1 MSASAPISWE
11 AASHVL
17 LRLPAILA
25 VSYHVGQGFQKFRMP
40 AISGYLVTG
49 VVSGPYIMAL
59 LSENGISDVK
69 FLFRLCLACI
79 AMSAGSEMHL
89 LEIRK
94 TFAAVSALTM
104 SITAFSWIFVF
115 GVMLLLADQLAFM
128 QEMSLQ
134 QRLCVASMAGT
145 IMVARSPATAIAVL
159 KEVDGRGPFCS
170 LTLNVVVMKDVVVI
184 ILFALNFEGIKF
196 VEKGFDAL
204 DESSMHFTVLKAIF
218 SPIFA
223 VLCSIVLG
231 VSWGFALMPILR
243 LEQRA
248 HRNIPA
254 FLFDHRLKCVAT
266 LLMAAGCFF
275 MALMAWWEPL
285 LASVTMGL
293 YAANSIDTHRV
304 QADREALELV
314 LHALMPLV
322 NVTFFT
328 LIGASLNL
336 GIIAKTLHIAVCIVL
351 VRLVALMVG
360 AGLGSKVAG
369 CPPTQ
374 VQVAWLAY
382 VTQAGV
388 ALGLIK
394 SLAEHEPVWG
404 PPFASLMT
412 AVVVCNCLVGPP
424 MFKYAIIKVGEAHR
438 GVGSERPAVEGKT
451 PPGVTP

>member
-1 MSASAPISWE
+1 MPVLFFLLLPT
-11 AASHVL
+11 VL
-17 LRLPAILA
+17 LISHQIGQICGRFGLPAITGYLITG
-25 VSYHVGQGFQKFRMP
+25 V
-40 AISGYLVTG
+40 ISGPWVFG
-49 VVSGPYIMAL
+49 L
-59 LSENGISDVK
+59 LSERGLLSFKAVDK
-69 FLFRLCLACI
+69 LCLACV
-79 AMSAGSEMHL
+79 ALSAGSEMHL
-89 LEIRK
+89 QEIRK
-94 TFAAVSALTM
+94 TIVAVGTIAM
-104 SITAFSWIFVF
+104 FISISSWIFVCAA
-115 GVMLLLADQLAFM
+115 VMLLESQVEFM
-128 QEMSLQ
+128 QGMSWKEQ
-134 QRLCVASMAGT
+134 LCVASMAGT
-145 IMVARSPATAIAVL
+145 IMVTRSPATAIAVL

-170 LTLNVVVMKDVVVI
+170 LTLNVVILKDIVVI
-184 ILFALNFEGIKF
+184 ILYALNLEGVKF
-196 VEKGFDAL
+196 AEKGLDATN
-204 DESSMHFTVLKAIF
+204 EPHFAVLKAIAHPF
-218 SPIFA
+218 YA
-223 VLCSIVLG
+223 VICSILLG
-231 VSWGFALMPILR
+231 ATWGFAFMPIV
-243 LEQRA
+243 RA
-248 HRNIPA
+248 GRQSLHIPA
-254 FLFDHRLKCVAT
+254 FLLDPRMKCIAT
-266 LLMAAGCFF
+266 LLMATGCFYS
-275 MALMAWWEPL
+275 ALLASWEPL
-285 LASVTMGL
+285 LACVIMGL
-293 YAANSIDTHRV
+293 YAANAKDTPNP
-304 QADREALELV
+304 QADREALEHV
-314 LHALMPLV
+314 LRSLMPLI

-336 GIIAKTLHIAVCIVL
+336 GAIAKTLHIAVCIVV